1 MRSSAC
7 LLLHI
12 AREPHAHTT
21 MVKSKE
27 LKILRKRLERAE
39 KVRDPLP
46 AVMASCNEKISFP
59 CSLDDDAAKTVL
71 SLEYASSADL
81 CSNNNNKEQ
90 PLLLQQCLDLFQANM
105 GDLYRNSRWGLNLDE
120 KREEFRHKK
129 ARFLLV
135 RATRNNSIQEKPSA
149 AAEQEEEEAS
159 PSSSDDV
166 SSLAAFVHFRFC
178 YDDDDSPEAAV
189 LYVYEIQVAPAHRR
203 RGLGR
208 RLMAVV
214 ESVARAVD
222 LPLVMLTVFKKNE
235 AALQFYQ
242 KKLGYQIDPSS
253 PSQHGELV
261 EDYEILSKQIV

>member
-1 MRSSAC
+1 
-7 LLLHI
+7 
-12 AREPHAHTT
+12 

-39 KVRDPLP
+39 KVRDPLQ
-46 AVMASCNEKISFP
+46 AVMASSDETTISFP
-59 CSLDDDAAKTVL
+59 CSDSSSDENYVL

-81 CSNNNNKEQ
+81 CSNNSNNNKEQ
-90 PLLLQQCLDLFQANM
+90 PVLLQQCLDLFQANM

-135 RATRNNSIQEKPSA
+135 RATRNNSIPEKQPASA
-149 AAEQEEEEAS
+149 EEDEE
-159 PSSSDDV
+159 DDRENH

-178 YDDDDSPEAAV
+178 YDDDDQPEAAV

-222 LPLVMLTVFKKNE
+222 LPCVMLTVFQKNE